1 MTKHHI
7 TIGKRR
13 FVMQKA
19 SKEQPPRTADGTLAR
34 WTIYELLPTAERG
47 DEHCL
52 LGHAVTLLEAKGHL
66 EQAAASILPQPSERN
81 HHASSKRAI

>member
-19 SKEQPPRTADGTLAR
+19 SKEQPPRTADGTPAR
-34 WTIYELLPTAERG
+34 WTIYELLPTTESG
-47 DEHCL
+47 NEHSL
-52 LGHAVTLLEAKGHL
+52 LGHAITLLEAKGVL
-66 EQAAASILPQPSERN
+66 EQAVASILLRKGERAKGRWGETN
-81 HHASSKRAI
+81 